1 MEEIVKI
8 FNKINSA
15 ISVIFVTLNAVFGTE
30 WVLFAVYLILNI
42 LDYVTGVVKARVKK
56 VENSNI

>member
-8 FNKINSA
+8 FNKINFA

>member
-30 WVLFAVYLILNI
+30 WVLFSGYLILNI
-42 LDYVTGVVKARVKK
+42 LDYVAEGC
-56 VENSNI
+56 NII

>member
-15 ISVIFVTLNAVFGTE
+15 ISVIFVTLNAVFRNRMGIICRISYSQYIR
-30 WVLFAVYLILNI
+30 LCSRRL
-42 LDYVTGVVKARVKK
+42 
-56 VENSNI
+56 